1 MVFASSTS
9 CDDDYFLQA
18 NENDSSRLTR
28 LFFHFCAI
36 TISLFLFRLS
46 RLRFFPFLSFS
57 LSLFSL
63 SLHLSL
69 HLFVFL
75 SSFRFFHFVLAFPS
89 LLHLSPHPSLLPP
102 SLFLPLSTPL
112 VPRLFSTALSHSIS
126 SYPTTILSIFLSP
139 FVYTKLVAIIV
150 FFLQSQKKTESCFE
164 TGKKNS
170 FKICTALDG
179 AANIQQIQTEHI
191 QKHDGYS
198 TLQPAQCTP
207 LSYHYHNN
215 KSGKSVERRGCCFCF
230 SNMLWCLFSIWI
242 TFVPI
247 KIH

>member
-46 RLRFFPFLSFS
+46 LLRFFPFLSFS

-63 SLHLSL
+63 SPFIS
-69 HLFVFL
+69 
-75 SSFRFFHFVLAFPS
+75 PS
-89 LLHLSPHPSLLPP
+89 LRFSLFFSIFSLRSRVSLSTSYLPTSLFITSISLSP
-102 SLFLPLSTPL
+102 PLSTPL

>member
-1 MVFASSTS
+1 MKTIAHDWRDFFSTFALSQSLSFYFAYLFSVF
-9 CDDDYFLQA
+9 F
-18 NENDSSRLTR
+18 
-28 LFFHFCAI
+28 LFF
-36 TISLFLFRLS
+36 LS
-46 RLRFFPFLSFS
+46 PFLSFLS
-57 LSLFSL
+57 LSIYLSISSFFSL
-63 SLHLSL
+63 LFDFFTSFSRFPLYFISPHIPLYYLHLS
-69 HLFVFL
+69 F
-75 SSFRFFHFVLAFPS
+75 S
-89 LLHLSPHPSLLPP
+89 
-102 SLFLPLSTPL
+102 PLSTPL